1 MIGLA
6 LLIAASQAQTSLQY
20 YQGSFL
26 IESSGFVLP
35 VSTQSQPAA
44 PDFVRFRRGDTYTV
58 WDKRGLAIRNG
69 HWIYD
74 TRFKELSVSP
84 KLFSKDQIHANLEAA
99 AKGQRFLEA
108 SALSGALRLGT
119 DAYFV
124 PRWIDKK
131 GYTWLEVLVK
141 VDLSVAKPKPELLG
155 KFEGLTLASG
165 SIDHRLFPLNEE
177 PAAIVRRAGNWGVSV
192 YDPVAEQ
199 FTYTNIGTR
208 LRAYALLGDRDV
220 AYIEAEQDEL
230 NRVGTA
236 NLATGDRTD
245 VLEDRGAIR
254 VLDDQRPL
262 CAIVATP
269 DKTTLR
275 NLETSAAMDL
285 PANANVVRT
294 LAGALVWWPQK
305 NPKHALLLDPERWD
319 GLANWQGVPTA
330 APTEAPAELAKPPSL
345 QTPVRSQDAA
355 LHGTKPRRR
364 TVHHPAL

>member
-26 IESSGFVLP
+26 IETPGFVLP
-35 VSTQSQPAA
+35 VSTQSQPAQT
-44 PDFVRFRRGDTYTV
+44 DFVRFRRGDTYTV
-58 WDKRGLAIRNG
+58 WDKRGLAIRSG

-74 TRFKELSVSP
+74 TRFKELAVSP
-84 KLFSKDQIHANLEAA
+84 RLFTKDQIHANLEAA

-119 DAYFV
+119 DAYFL

-131 GYTWLEVLVK
+131 GYTWLEALVK
-141 VDLSVAKPKPELLG
+141 VDLSAAKPKPELLG
-155 KFEGLTLASG
+155 KFEGQTLASG

-177 PAAIVRRAGNWGVSV
+177 PAAVVRRAGNWGISV

-199 FTYTNIGTR
+199 FMYTNIGSR
-208 LRAYALLGDRDV
+208 LRAYALLGDKDV

-236 NLATGDRTD
+236 NLVTGDRTD

-262 CAIVATP
+262 CAMVVTP
-269 DKTTLR
+269 DRTTIR

-285 PANANVVRT
+285 PPNATVIRT
-294 LAGALVWWPQK
+294 LVGVLVWWPQK
-305 NPKHALLLDPERWD
+305 SPKHALLLDPERWE
-319 GLANWQGVPTA
+319 GLADWQASPA
-330 APTEAPAELAKPPSL
+330 APPVRTPTEPAKPPSA
-345 QTPVRSQDAA
+345 QSPTHSRAVAPR
-355 LHGTKPRRR
+355 GTKPRQRNG
-364 TVHHPAL
+364 HHPAS